1 MNRRDLIST
10 AGAASATLLAT
21 AVVARAED
29 KASGDHDHQ
38 VAGHEHHHPAKYKA
52 LSETAAKCVLDG
64 ENNMRHC
71 LAMVAM
77 KDTSMAECLKLTY
90 DTIAAC
96 RALEALAAVNSPYT
110 GAIAKVVDQVCTACK
125 KECDKFP
132 QYEECRAMSEAC
144 NACAAEC
151 RKV

>member
-21 AVVARAED
+21 TMMARAEE
-29 KASGDHDHQ
+29 KASADHD
-38 VAGHEHHHPAKYKA
+38 HHHPAKYKA

-96 RALEALAAVNSPYT
+96 RALESLAAVNSPYT

-125 KECDKFP
+125 KECDKFS

-144 NACAAEC
+144 SACATEC